1 MTLAIGSLQLGL
13 IYGLM
18 ALGIYISFK
27 LLDLPDLTA
36 DGSFT
41 LGLAVSAVMTAA
53 GHPILGLAAAIAAGC
68 IAGSIT
74 GFLQTK
80 MKIHPILA
88 SIITM
93 SGLYS
98 INLFIMGASSN
109 VSLIGSTTIFTLA
122 RTAFQGVD
130 YNIIKSVIALLFSL
144 SFWGLLALFF
154 KTYLGLSI
162 RATGNNAD
170 LVRSSSINVD
180 AVKTVAIAISNG
192 CIALSGAVIAQFQG
206 YADISSGTGILV
218 IGLASVII
226 GEVFMGHR
234 SVTFGLLSAIVG
246 STVYRFIIAL
256 ALSTSFFPA
265 YGLKLVSAVIV
276 GIALSIPA
284 IKEHSEFRKAKREA
298 RKHA

>member
-1 MTLAIGSLQLGL
+1 
-13 IYGLM
+13 
-18 ALGIYISFK
+18 
-27 LLDLPDLTA
+27 
-36 DGSFT
+36 
-41 LGLAVSAVMTAA
+41 
-53 GHPILGLAAAIAAGC
+53 
-68 IAGSIT
+68 
-74 GFLQTK
+74 
-80 MKIHPILA
+80 MKIHQILA

-109 VSLIGSTTIFTLA
+109 VSLIGSQTIFTMA
-122 RTAFQGVD
+122 RNTFQGMD
-130 YNIIKSVIALLFSL
+130 YSIIKSIIALLFSL
-144 SFWGLLALFF
+144 VFWGLLALFF

-162 RATGNNAD
+162 RATGNNPD

-180 AVKTVAIAISNG
+180 AVKTIALAVSNG

-206 YADISSGTGILV
+206 YADISSGAGILV

-226 GEVFMGHR
+226 GEVFMGRR
-234 SVTFGLLSAIVG
+234 SVTLGLLSAIIG
-246 STVYRFIIAL
+246 STIYRFIIAL

-265 YGLKLVSAVIV
+265 YGLKLVSAIIV

-284 IKEHSEFRKAKREA
+284 IKEHSEFRKAKMEA

>member
-1 MTLAIGSLQLGL
+1 MTLAIGSLHLGL

-27 LLDLPDLTA
+27 LLDIPDLTA

-41 LGLAVSAVMTAA
+41 LGLAVSAVMTTA
-53 GHPILGLAAAIAAGC
+53 GHPFLAMVAAIIAGC

-98 INLFIMGASSN
+98 VNLFIMGASSN
-109 VSLIGSTTIFTLA
+109 VSLIGKDTMFTIIRNNL
-122 RTAFQGVD
+122 QGMD
-130 YNIIKSVIALLFSL
+130 YNLIKSAIAIFLSL
-144 SFWGLLALFF
+144 ALWGLLSLFF
-154 KTYLGLSI
+154 KTYIGLSI
-162 RATGNNAD
+162 RATGNNED
-170 LVRSSSINVD
+170 MVRSSSINVD
-180 AVKTVAIAISNG
+180 AVKTIALAIANG

-206 YADISSGTGILV
+206 YADISSGVGILV

-234 SVTFGLLSAIVG
+234 SVTLGLLSAIIG
-246 STVYRFIIAL
+246 STIYRLIIAL
-256 ALSTSFFPA
+256 ALSSNVFPA
-265 YGLKLVSAVIV
+265 YGLKLVSAIIV
-276 GIALSIPA
+276 GVALSIPA
-284 IKEHSEFRKAKREA
+284 IKEHMEFYRTRREDRKNA
-298 RKHA
+298 